1 MIPVHA
7 VFTVDFFDALYL
19 ATFMQSL
26 SMSTLVAIVIVDI
39 MQNAVELQ
47 ELHQRTLRIIAR
59 TQRVVGPT
67 TNTAYNGNLLEA
79 VRWLCSSPG
88 VLHKQIRAG
97 IRVRSCIEHQVSPES
112 NSLLTILEN
121 ARQTGSIAK
130 LFDHL
135 PSINRVPSQSASI
148 RPTPGEL
155 VLARGRYPSN
165 SNSVQP
171 SPPLIV
177 SRNNSPPA
185 DLPDR
190 RASIY
195 SSRRRS
201 VVDSSVVLKDAL
213 EVLFTSECLVLTE
226 YVEVII
232 PLLYGAFILTMVHQS
247 SAQYHTEMH
256 GVTLEN
262 VNGMVL
268 RMFLY
273 ALLEL
278 GSFVV
283 LGQITKR
290 NCGINALYQ
299 LAFVLEKQ
307 MAFIQVTLLMGVL
320 MTLTFRVVHFGK
332 SVNNARKTQRQTN
345 HVL

>member
-1 MIPVHA
+1 
-7 VFTVDFFDALYL
+7 
-19 ATFMQSL
+19 
-26 SMSTLVAIVIVDI
+26 
-39 MQNAVELQ
+39 
-47 ELHQRTLRIIAR
+47 
-59 TQRVVGPT
+59 
-67 TNTAYNGNLLEA
+67 
-79 VRWLCSSPG
+79 
-88 VLHKQIRAG
+88 
-97 IRVRSCIEHQVSPES
+97 
-112 NSLLTILEN
+112 
-121 ARQTGSIAK
+121 
-130 LFDHL
+130 
-135 PSINRVPSQSASI
+135 
-148 RPTPGEL
+148 
-155 VLARGRYPSN
+155 
-165 SNSVQP
+165 
-171 SPPLIV
+171 
-177 SRNNSPPA
+177 
-185 DLPDR
+185 
-190 RASIY
+190 
-195 SSRRRS
+195 S

-320 MTLTFRVVHFGK
+320 MTLTFRVVHFGVDFSFK
-332 SVNNARKTQRQTN
+332 FEWITPK
-345 HVL
+345 